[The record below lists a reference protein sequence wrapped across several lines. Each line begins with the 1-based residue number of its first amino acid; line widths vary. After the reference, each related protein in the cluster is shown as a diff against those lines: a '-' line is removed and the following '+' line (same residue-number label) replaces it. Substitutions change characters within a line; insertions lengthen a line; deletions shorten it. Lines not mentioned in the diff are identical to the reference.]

1 MVRSLRAG
9 LDQYMDPDLKQRMQ
23 AAAVDKAPSN
33 TMQGLGFL
41 LRKAMLGYDMGQD
54 KKQRTAV
61 SGALTT
67 GSENQT
73 KIIDAIKAQKA
84 VEARP
89 AMGKVSNQELYEMD
103 AAPGGVNANR
113 ELYEQDG
120 GWSNF
125 EDAAPAMAAREAS
138 PEIKAQMARI
148 DPNSGALYGTS
159 QALAELLRTDP
170 NNPYAQGALLD
181 NAGQLSNRNANLQL
195 NQLNNQN
202 KLATIANTRAY
213 QAKLT
218 EVKRRNELADA
229 ETEFGR
235 KQQLERDKYRMPK
248 TVNTATGIHILNPDG
263 SLGKRIGAIPPG
275 RGTQPLTPERF
286 KQNKQLHTM
295 RVNAAAAAKIATE
308 AELKRIKPLP
318 ASVVKKQDELLEQAD
333 IADNID
339 EDLGTI
345 HTQLTD
351 GSLELGL
358 LTNKAYE
365 LRNYTGNS
373 NEESTLYSNMR
384 TKLEKLRNDSLRLNN
399 GVQTE
404 GDATRAWDEI
414 LANMNDTNIVKT
426 RLAEIRRL
434 NQRAKEELYF
444 RVTTI
449 RNEYGKKPLRRKK
462 QGDIPVGW
470 TEVN

>member
-9 LDQYMDPDLKQRMQ
+9 LDQYMDPDLKRRMQ

-41 LRKAMLGYDMGQD
+41 LRRAMLGYDMGQD
-54 KKQRTAV
+54 RKQRTAA
-61 SGALTT
+61 SRALTK
-67 GSENQT
+67 GGENQT
-73 KIIDAIKAQKA
+73 KIIDA

-89 AMGKVSNQELYEMD
+89 AMGRVIGQSPG
-103 AAPGGVNANR
+103 AGGGVF
-113 ELYEQDG
+113 DG
-120 GWSNF
+120 GVESVPST
-125 EDAAPAMAAREAS
+125 PAV
-138 PEIKAQMARI
+138 KAQMARI
-148 DPNSGALYGTS
+148 DPNSGALYGTKL
-159 QALAELLRTDP
+159 ALAELLRTDP

-202 KLATIANTRAY
+202 KLATLANTRAY

-235 KQQLERDKYRMPK
+235 RQQLERDKYRMPK

-263 SLGKRIGAIPPG
+263 NLGKRIGAIPPG

-286 KQNKQLHTM
+286 NQNKQLHTM

-308 AELKRIKPLP
+308 EELKRIKPLP

-345 HTQLTD
+345 QTQLTD